1 MEAARQGTQADPRAR
16 TLPIRLDQ
24 DRLYIGNHLSISFQ
38 RTVRIPD
45 DGGSYPLPPGLGQ
58 FPIRRVQDYA
68 ERVPESWRARGGVFL
83 PMYQRE
89 AMWLSCSGGWPPVA
103 LKVGIGKVNAVSGK
117 AWDETLDGRDQD
129 YLVCPDQPWLDGI
142 NSGEGTIR
150 QFVAMPLGMGY
161 TVEGQ
166 LTGKETVGGLQLMAV
181 DAHPDRLPTRPEVA
195 SYDMDVMACMAP
207 AAEMG
212 LGAGGQ
218 MEQEIYPDEYG
229 VDTWDQQRSGRVFVH
244 IADSMTWREITGDE
258 PPPTPVSAASYAEH
272 GLPWF
277 SRYDERRGDLA
288 RSDELGR
295 VKSVKQMDL
304 SKGFGDQQ
312 DDRPVEIPEAQV
324 VELGRPDG
332 TVSGG
337 EW

>member
-1 MEAARQGTQADPRAR
+1 MKPRNQVRANLTNR
-16 TLPIRLDQ
+16 GQLPVHLHG
-24 DRLYIGNHLSISFQ
+24 DRVFIGNHFAVDFQ
-38 RTVRIPD
+38 RTLRIPD

-68 ERVPESWRARGGVFL
+68 DRVPESWRARGGVFL

-89 AMWLSCSGGWPPVA
+89 AMWLSFSGAWPPVA
-103 LKVGIGKVNAVSGK
+103 LKVGVGGINAISGK
-117 AWDETLDGRDQD
+117 PWTETLDGADQD

-166 LTGKETVGGLQLMAV
+166 LTGSEAVGGVQLMALE
-181 DAHPDRLPTRPEVA
+181 AHRDRLPQRQRPVVDA
-195 SYDMDVMACMAP
+195 TYSVACMAP

-229 VDTWDQQRSGRVFVH
+229 VDVWDQGRCGRVFVH
-244 IADSMTWREITGDE
+244 IANSMAWREITGEE
-258 PPPTPVSAASYAEH
+258 PPPTPVSAATYAEH

-277 SRYDERRGDLA
+277 SLYDEGRGDIA
-288 RSDELGR
+288 PSKELVGVR
-295 VKSVKQMDL
+295 SVKGMDAT
-304 SKGFGDQQ
+304 KGFGEQQ
-312 DDRPVEIPEAQV
+312 DDRPVGVPAGQV
-324 VELGRPDG
+324 VELGRPQGEVTD
-332 TVSGG
+332 G